1 MRRAARE
8 LIKARQAHSA
18 DLLEQVKVEQIGGWK
33 PKDCFNNS
41 VEFAAK
47 NKERDRYTIVSGWL
61 VGEFIEGA
69 NGTPIIQHYWNYDTK
84 KKRYI
89 DVTSNAGAKQ
99 TYCYVVDTDLAAYS
113 QQPHIFDT
121 IADCVGHSLWFSDGK
136 FSLVV
141 KPFLKRIL
149 ISDTT
154 PLSANLF
161 YMDFSGEQHKEV
173 A

>member
-18 DLLEQVKVEQIGGWK
+18 DLLEQVKVEQVGGWK

-41 VEFAAK
+41 VDFVTQH
-47 NKERDRYTIVSGWL
+47 KEGDRYKIVSGWL
-61 VGEFIEGA
+61 VGEFNEIA
-69 NGTPIIQHYWNYDTK
+69 NGTPIIQHYWNYDAK
-84 KKRYI
+84 ENRYI
-89 DVTSNAGAKQ
+89 DVTTNTGARQ
-99 TYCYVVDTDLAAYS
+99 TYCYVVDTELAAYS
-113 QQPHIFDT
+113 QQPHVFDA
-121 IADCVGHSLWFSDGK
+121 IADCVGHSLWLSDGR

-141 KPFLKRIL
+141 KPLLNRIP

-161 YMDFSGEQHKEV
+161 YMDFGGEQHKEV